1 MTTNAKTAAAIM
13 SRAKFGVGREDLVI
27 SSLLGKLG
35 ARLIPNPDGVK
46 PEAMGSGL
54 LFLDFA

>member
-1 MTTNAKTAAAIM
+1 M